1 MNFFDFQKVLPND
14 LGEKI
19 EHRNTKKQNFFRYE
33 SQNKNYLSERKSSD
47 YIDSNSNLNI
57 DVDHDKMQIISK
69 KTSMKYNK
77 KNLQIIDQAFSKIKC
92 RNQQTHNQSDQIMQ
106 EIETRQQNIQIF
118 ENLSAGNTDNTGKT
132 QCGGSD
138 KLDKK
143 REKNNVLDDMEEDF
157 ESDTF
162 D

>member
-1 MNFFDFQKVLPND
+1 MNFFDFQKVLSND

-33 SQNKNYLSERKSSD
+33 NQNKNYLSERKSSD

-92 RNQQTHNQSDQIMQ
+92 RNQQTHNQSDQIM
-106 EIETRQQNIQIF
+106 
-118 ENLSAGNTDNTGKT
+118 
-132 QCGGSD
+132 
-138 KLDKK
+138 
-143 REKNNVLDDMEEDF
+143 
-157 ESDTF
+157 
-162 D
+162 